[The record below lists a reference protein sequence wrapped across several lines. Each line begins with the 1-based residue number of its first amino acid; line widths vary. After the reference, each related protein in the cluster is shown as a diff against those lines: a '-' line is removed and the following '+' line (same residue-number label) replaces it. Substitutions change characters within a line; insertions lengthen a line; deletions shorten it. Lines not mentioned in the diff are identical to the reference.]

1 VRLDAQ
7 LHKAKFLD
15 VIRRW
20 KVNARVRPRAFFRH
34 TFGESQVNTVQQATI
49 AQHADQQAAQ
59 EQRAVEAAA
68 QSLKEAELLLVGGG
82 TAGVVFL

>member
-1 VRLDAQ
+1 M
-7 LHKAKFLD
+7 
-15 VIRRW
+15 
-20 KVNARVRPRAFFRH
+20 
-34 TFGESQVNTVQQATI
+34 NTTELITI

-59 EQRAVEAAA
+59 EQRAVEVAA